1 MSFELTGVLE
11 RLSDTQVKSD
21 KLSIREFVVKTSRE
35 FNGKN
40 YDELIAFQAKNKAC
54 ENLDGKRVG
63 ETVKV
68 KFDIS
73 GRDWQ
78 GKIFNNLNAF
88 SVFSEGGASGSS
100 APQDD
105 DTSGLP
111 F

>member
-35 FNGKN
+35 WNGKT
-40 YDELIAFQAKNKAC
+40 YEELVAFKAKNKVC
-54 ENLDGKRVG
+54 ENLNGKRIG

-68 KFDIS
+68 KFDIG

-78 GKIFNNLNAF
+78 GKVYNDLNAF
-88 SVFSEGGASGSS
+88 SIFSEGNSS

-105 DTSGLP
+105 DSSLP

>member
-21 KLSIREFVVKTSRE
+21 KLSIREFVMKTSRE

-54 ENLDGKRVG
+54 SSLDGKRIG
-63 ETVKV
+63 ETLKI
-68 KFDIS
+68 KFDIQ

-78 GKIFNNLNAF
+78 GRVFNNLNAF
-88 SVFSEGGASGSS
+88 NVFSEGGASE
-100 APQDD
+100 PQEESD
-105 DTSGLP
+105 LP